1 MNSFLGA
8 PVFIFICK
16 IWGYAFESPSRA
28 LQVPPLTA
36 MSDVI
41 LLGHSDVI
49 LLGHLVFHPTFKP
62 EIVLPGASL

>member
-1 MNSFLGA
+1 MNSFLGG

-16 IWGYAFESPSRA
+16 ILGYAFENPSRA

-36 MSDVI
+36 M
-41 LLGHSDVI
+41 SDVI